1 MKKEDIPQDQSALD
15 KFTKELCYAVDNSG
29 NYVTG
34 LSRGWDVK
42 ATALDLTW
50 QDIDKRISHVK
61 QKVLNKEASP
71 LLYFMELRLMDFTI
85 LSAYSGFWQWQIKRH
100 MKPEVFEKLSKR
112 KLEKYA
118 KAFNVSVEQL
128 KTMTVNAE

>member
-1 MKKEDIPQDQSALD
+1 MKKEDIPQDKSALD
-15 KFTKELCYAVDNSG
+15 KFTKELCYAVDSSG

-50 QDIDKRISHVK
+50 QDIDKRILEVK
-61 QKVLNKEASP
+61 QKVLDNKASP
-71 LLYFMELRLMDFTI
+71 LLYFMELRLMDLII

-100 MKPEVFEKLSKR
+100 IKPEVFKKLSNR

-128 KTMTVNAE
+128 KTMNINAE

>member
-1 MKKEDIPQDQSALD
+1 MKKEDIPQDKSALD
-15 KFTKELCYAVDNSG
+15 KFTKELCYAVDSSG

-50 QDIDKRISHVK
+50 QDIDKRIAEVK

-71 LLYFMELRLMDFTI
+71 LLFFLELRLMDLTI
-85 LSAYSGFWQWQIKRH
+85 LAAYSGFWQWQIKRH

-128 KTMTVNAE
+128 KTMNVNAE